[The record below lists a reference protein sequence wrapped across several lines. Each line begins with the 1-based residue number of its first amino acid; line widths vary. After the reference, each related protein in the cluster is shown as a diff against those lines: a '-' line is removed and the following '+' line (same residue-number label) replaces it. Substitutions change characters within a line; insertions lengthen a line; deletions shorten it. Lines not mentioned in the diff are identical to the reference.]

1 MRTVTRVLDV
11 SAAGL
16 VLLVGVSGAGKS
28 TFAARR
34 FRPTQVVSSDHC
46 RALVSDDENDQS
58 ATDDAFHLLHTI
70 VDRRLR
76 RGLLTVV
83 DATNLHPHPRQELRR
98 IARDHDLPCVAIVLD
113 TPPDLIRERTR
124 NRADRVLDDDV
135 TTRQLRDLR
144 RTLRRLDREGFRAVH
159 VLRGPEEADTA
170 VVRPVPLRCDRRE
183 LRGPFDVIGD
193 VHGCRAELEALL
205 HRLGYRLRRDERGRA
220 TGAHYPGRTAV
231 FVGDLVD
238 RGPDSPGVLR
248 LVMGMVADG
257 DALCVAGNHENRLVR
272 ALRGRGT
279 RLAHGLRETLEQ
291 LAAEPAEF
299 RDRVLAFCA
308 DLVDHYVLDG
318 GNLVV
323 AHAGLKEE
331 YHGRDSGRVRAFALY
346 GETTG
351 EVDRYGRPVRLPW
364 ARNYRGRAAVV
375 HGHVPTTRVEWV
387 NNTLCVDTGCV
398 FGGRLTA
405 LRYPEREV
413 VDVPAER
420 VWYEPAGP
428 LGTG

>member
-1 MRTVTRVLDV
+1 
-11 SAAGL
+11 
-16 VLLVGVSGAGKS
+16 
-28 TFAARR
+28 
-34 FRPTQVVSSDHC
+34 
-46 RALVSDDENDQS
+46 
-58 ATDDAFHLLHTI
+58 
-70 VDRRLR
+70 
-76 RGLLTVV
+76 
-83 DATNLHPHPRQELRR
+83 
-98 IARDHDLPCVAIVLD
+98 
-113 TPPDLIRERTR
+113 
-124 NRADRVLDDDV
+124 
-135 TTRQLRDLR
+135 
-144 RTLRRLDREGFRAVH
+144 
-159 VLRGPEEADTA
+159 
-170 VVRPVPLRCDRRE
+170 
-183 LRGPFDVIGD
+183 
-193 VHGCRAELEALL
+193 
-205 HRLGYRLRRDERGRA
+205 
-220 TGAHYPGRTAV
+220 
-231 FVGDLVD
+231 
-238 RGPDSPGVLR
+238 
-248 LVMGMVADG
+248 
-257 DALCVAGNHENRLVR
+257 VR